1 MIAMMMI
8 NNDDN
13 DDNDGDVGVNGDD
26 FHVYFDSPQKF
37 KYISCYKMLGP
48 TSMIIKA
55 FNQTFNMTCYL
66 FSF

>member
-37 KYISCYKMLGP
+37 RNIFRV
-48 TSMIIKA
+48 IK
-55 FNQTFNMTCYL
+55 C
-66 FSF
+66 